1 MTPAKTAAQVM
12 GPQMDRLEELAA
24 QLVTVRNTI
33 RAQARDLYTAEQ
45 MGDAQT
51 SEAELVAARLRRR
64 VMDLQE
70 NLHSAEQE
78 LATLRKHHM
87 CTESCRPN
95 AHVAFTGKGL
105 VRELEEQNADLRKQI
120 EELKSAPPAECVSV
134 GRLTRQLDVAL
145 SQVSALQR
153 RKEELHI
160 RVADMQD
167 RGSELLEL
175 AKQAR
180 AEAERLEALLASRDT
195 ALAESRELAAGR
207 QRDLDTMADTLAARE
222 AQIRDGRMAQEV
234 TRRELDK
241 ARAQLKSIT
250 AERDAQQGA
259 KQDAWERL
267 GTIERLVREP
277 AVDAALTTSAI
288 PPYAK
293 TLAEAV
299 RRVRKSL
306 EGFS

>member
-250 AERDAQQGA
+250 AERDAQQSA